1 MNKIKLADKMEQNK
15 GISAI
20 RKFMLSKTFMVIQFI
35 IAAVFIVARGMGDI
49 MPLVYGIVCM
59 GCILCVNLIF
69 CDDIIATLTPFMLA
83 CCIAI
88 KCYDSFDYFI
98 KLVWIVPLPVIAFLF
113 HMIVYRRKI
122 DWGKTWKGA
131 AAVAVAVT
139 LGGLGKITAPEY
151 FGGSALYHTF
161 GLGIGMLIV
170 YFIMNTHY
178 KPKSELYTL
187 RFHFSFIMTLVGMFC
202 VFMIG
207 HHYILFLENFLEKLS
222 PIYFQWRNN
231 VSTILMITM
240 PFAFFLSSKKYPY
253 IFLGFLQYAAILFT
267 GSRGGALGGTVEFGL
282 CLFALVFSDVKNRKR
297 NLVIIASAVVVAL
310 SFFMKPLLQF
320 FAPVLTRLAGGDDVR
335 EGLISRAVEDF
346 KSNILF
352 GRGLGYSGNNDV
364 HDPAKF
370 AICWYHSAPFQVI
383 GSFGLAGVAAYLF
396 QFFNRMSVVWKRTTH
411 FNITLFISYAGL
423 FLMSLVNPGEFCP
436 MPYGLLATLLFIICD
451 KNNIAAENSGN
462 IEKEDIVDL
471 NIKL

>member
-1 MNKIKLADKMEQNK
+1 MNKIRLSERMEQNK
-15 GISAI
+15 AILAI
-20 RKFMLSKTFMVIQFI
+20 RKFMLSEIFMIIQFI
-35 IAAVFIVARGMGDI
+35 IAAAFVIARGMGNI
-49 MPLVYGIVCM
+49 MPLAYGII
-59 GCILCVNLIF
+59 CIGTITCIILIF
-69 CDDIIATLTPFMLA
+69 CDDIIATLLPFLLA
-83 CCIAI
+83 CSIAI
-88 KCYDSFDYFI
+88 KCYDSFDVFI
-98 KLVWIVPLPVIAFLF
+98 KFIWVVPLPVIAFVF
-113 HMIVYRRKI
+113 HMIVYRQKV

-151 FGGSALYHTF
+151 FSGTALYHTF
-161 GLGIGMLIV
+161 GLGIGMLLV
-170 YFIMNTHY
+170 YLIMNTKYRAH
-178 KPKSELYTL
+178 SEHYTL
-187 RFHFSFIMTLVGMFC
+187 RFRFSLIMTLVGLFC
-202 VFMIG
+202 VFMIC
-207 HHYILFLENFLEKLS
+207 HHYILFIDNFLEKLS
-222 PIYFQWRNN
+222 PLNFQWRNN

-253 IFLGFLQYAAILFT
+253 IFFGFLQYAAILFT

-282 CLFALVFSDVKNRKR
+282 CLFALIYSDVRNRKK

-310 SFFMKPLLQF
+310 TLFMKPLIQF
-320 FAPVLTRLAGGDDVR
+320 FTPVLTRLTGGDEVR

-364 HDPAKF
+364 HNPTKF

-383 GSFGLAGVAAYLF
+383 GSFGLLGVAAYLF
-396 QFFNRMSVVWKRTTH
+396 QFYNRMSVAWKRTTH

-436 MPYGLLATLLFIICD
+436 MPYGLLATLLFIVCD